1 MTTFIALLI
10 VVAVVLVIMAAARSV
25 LGSRRTCD
33 PGPRRHAG
41 LSQQRP
47 ATASPQ
53 QHRGRPPVGTVGDV
67 GPRPAPQ
74 RAVSTRSECAPA
86 PSGRISEFL
95 TPPVYEPEDR
105 EVQASVSIS
114 RGYNDGIRSWA
125 DPNAL
130 WVMSGGH
137 AEVAGY
143 RIPEGMVYVGEN
155 LPSVRS
161 REEAEPAL
169 IDPCLRVDRQAG
181 DVSRLPLGY
190 WPSYARIGSAARAA
204 YLAWL
209 AGGKQDPE
217 IDIGYVFLYF
227 YGLERRVLSD
237 LAAQASPEISRII
250 AEVERL
256 LGIYGRDG
264 SFGRYAASFLAFCR
278 AVQPGV
284 ASRWQSPPPAQR
296 TGYELPFDLAL
307 GLGQFVAQ
315 GKTIPADWAFAWLSL
330 HPEAYL
336 RTPAQRCPDELKR
349 LFEIRYR
356 EKFGEGMVVK
366 PNKTVLAVEHRPAS
380 GSFGGQ
386 VYQRR
391 LEIPDVRAVSGPVNR
406 LRELGLACCDELD
419 AFSRWVGRN
428 PGDKHSLAAVALLP
442 ADLASAAACP
452 AAEALQRFAEKA
464 LESGDPAVVTGPD
477 LLGLWPLKT
486 PGRMSKTEAIQLAQ
500 LLERWGVG
508 LEPDV
513 RFGGKPPVAE
523 EAVVLFRLAGE
534 RMQAPSPDYAAAT
547 LLLHVAAL
555 VSSADGTVS
564 EDEERGAQRY
574 LDAGLDLSTAETA
587 RLRAHLKWL
596 VAAQPGFGGLRKRLD
611 ALDDVRRGAL
621 SEFLVTLAC
630 ADHRIDPKEV
640 KTLDKLFDAL
650 GLDASGLHTRL
661 HAAMSGNGPALDP
674 VTVRPAA
681 PREAGYAI
689 PAPVEAGVALNMV
702 RVQHTLAETA
712 AVSALLG
719 DIFTE
724 ETAPAPVPAPADAN
738 ANAAGLDAA
747 HSTFL
752 RRLQAQ
758 AAWSRDELEEIAESL
773 GLLVDG
779 AIEVVNEAAYER
791 CDEPLCDGE
800 DPVAV
805 DHEVLRRML
814 A

>member
-1 MTTFIALLI
+1 MLPTAYEKDDGEVHL
-10 VVAVVLVIMAAARSV
+10 SV
-25 LGSRRTCD
+25 T
-33 PGPRRHAG
+33 
-41 LSQQRP
+41 
-47 ATASPQ
+47 
-53 QHRGRPPVGTVGDV
+53 
-67 GPRPAPQ
+67 
-74 RAVSTRSECAPA
+74 
-86 PSGRISEFL
+86 
-95 TPPVYEPEDR
+95 
-105 EVQASVSIS
+105 IS
-114 RGYNDGIRSWA
+114 RGYNDGIRAWA

-130 WVMSGGH
+130 WVMPGGH
-137 AEVAGY
+137 ADVAGY
-143 RIPEGMVYVGEN
+143 QIPGGMIYVGQN

-161 REEAEPAL
+161 RDEVEPAL
-169 IDPCLRVDRQAG
+169 IDPSLRVDRQAG

-209 AGGKQDPE
+209 AGGKRDPE
-217 IDIGYVFLYF
+217 VDIGYVFLYF

-237 LAAQASPEISRII
+237 LAAHASSEISKIVE
-250 AEVERL
+250 EVERL
-256 LGIYGRDG
+256 LGVYGRDG
-264 SFGRYAASFLAFCR
+264 SFARYAESFLALCR
-278 AVQPGV
+278 TIQPGA

-296 TGYELPFDLAL
+296 TGYEFPFDLAL

-315 GKTIPADWAFAWLSL
+315 GKAIPADWAFAWLTL

-336 RTPAQRCPDELKR
+336 RTPAQPCPDEFKR
-349 LFEIRYR
+349 LLEIRYR
-356 EKFGEGMVVK
+356 EKFGDGMVIR

-391 LEIPDVRAVSGPVNR
+391 LEIPDVRAISGPANR

-428 PGDKHSLAAVALLP
+428 PENKDSLAAVALLP
-442 ADLASAAACP
+442 GDLTSAAACP
-452 AAEALQRFAEKA
+452 AAAALQRFVEKA
-464 LESGDPAVVTGPD
+464 VQPGDPAVVTGGD
-477 LLGLWPLKT
+477 LFGLWPLKT
-486 PGRMSKTEAIQLAQ
+486 PGRMGKPEAIQLAQ

-513 RFGGKPPVAE
+513 RFGGKPPAAE
-523 EAVVLFRLAGE
+523 EPVVLFRLAGE

-564 EDEERGAQRY
+564 EDEEQGAQRY
-574 LDAGLDLSTAETA
+574 LDAGLDLSAAEMA

-596 VAAQPGFGGLRKRLD
+596 VAAQPGFAGLRKRLD
-611 ALDDVRRGAL
+611 ALDAPRRAAL

-640 KTLDKLFDAL
+640 KALDKLFDAL

-661 HAAMSGNGPALDP
+661 HAVMSGSGAAAEP
-674 VTVRPAA
+674 VPVRPAG
-681 PREAGYAI
+681 PREPGYTI
-689 PAPVEAGVALNMV
+689 PAPVEAGVVLNMA

-719 DIFTE
+719 GIFTE
-724 ETAPAPVPAPADAN
+724 DSVPSPVAAPAPADAT
-738 ANAAGLDAA
+738 AAGLDAA
-747 HSTFL
+747 HSTLL
-752 RRLQAQ
+752 RRLQARP
-758 AAWSRDELEEIAESL
+758 AWSREELEGLAESL
-773 GLLVDG
+773 RLLLDG
-779 AIEVVNEAAYER
+779 AIEVVNEAAFER
-791 CDEPLCDGE
+791 CDAPLCDGE
-800 DPVAV
+800 DPIAV
-805 DHEVLRRML
+805 DPEVLRRML